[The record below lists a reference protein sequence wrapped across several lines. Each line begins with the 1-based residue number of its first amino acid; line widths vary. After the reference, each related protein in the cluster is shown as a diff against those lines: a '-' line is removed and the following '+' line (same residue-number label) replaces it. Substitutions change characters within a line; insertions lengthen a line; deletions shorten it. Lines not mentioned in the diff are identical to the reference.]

1 VRVSGVDQLDVGRR
15 HDQRPHLDG
24 VDDQPRAIVRLD
36 LHHVA
41 PVAMNSARRA
51 RPMAVSAAW
60 WIAPGRLASS
70 ALASRSTANRALQA
84 LSLA

>member
-1 VRVSGVDQLDVGRR
+1 M
-15 HDQRPHLDG
+15 
-24 VDDQPRAIVRLD
+24 DDQPRAIVRLD

-60 WIAPGRLASS
+60 WIAPGSWPAPRW
-70 ALASRSTANRALQA
+70 RRARRQIERFKP
-84 LSLA
+84 